1 MTWRDGGVT
10 LVDVSD
16 RSSLSLISHRNW
28 CPPFGGGTHN
38 ALPLPDRDLMVV
50 VDESVLERREDGV
63 KHIWTFDI
71 RAPENP
77 VSISTFPVPEEDD
90 YIARGGRFGPHN
102 VHENRPGSLVSST
115 TIVGT
120 YNNAGVRV
128 YDLSDPYR
136 PQEVAALVPQVP
148 ERMIDD
154 RPGRTRALTIVD
166 AFADAD
172 GLVYASDQNGGLFT
186 IERL

>member
-1 MTWRDGGVT
+1 MTTSPGAV
-10 LVDVSD
+10 VSG
-16 RSSLSLISHRNW
+16 R
-28 CPPFGGGTHN
+28 T
-38 ALPLPDRDLMVV
+38 
-50 VDESVLERREDGV
+50 
-63 KHIWTFDI
+63 T
-71 RAPENP
+71 
-77 VSISTFPVPEEDD
+77 ST
-90 YIARGGRFGPHN
+90 RTG
-102 VHENRPGSLVSST
+102 PGSLVSST